1 MLDAAAKLFSTRGYV
16 DTGIDDIGEAV
27 GVTGPAVYRHFKSKE
42 ALLVAVLASTTSQ
55 ARR

>member
-42 ALLVAVLASTTSQ
+42 ALLVAVL
-55 ARR
+55 